1 MKSFFKYFIIFVCF
15 VLILFIG
22 FVLVTSIPKKYIEVN
37 MRQSAEFY
45 KKKNGMH
52 YLIQDREYSRAHY
65 YADSMILNIIYNLD
79 ETKPIESV
87 LMGRYYE
94 FQRFDI
100 NDDFISTVFSQK
112 EANQEYLR
120 YWHGSILILKP
131 LLVFFDIEFI
141 YELNKWILYI
151 LMGILFL
158 NLYKKDEKVAFT
170 YLIGMIMTAF
180 YIVPYC
186 FEYSWTYYIMLISSI
201 LVIKNINKEYD
212 YFYRMFFINGILTC
226 FFDFLSTEIVTL
238 FVPLIFMLYFK
249 YKNGSIKGFKDC
261 IIIVFKSCLLWSI
274 SYVFMWLSKWIL
286 TSLILDINAFAYVKN
301 NFMLRIN
308 GLQGLSNGK
317 ELYYTSFSRNINNV
331 FPFCFFENKIIIG
344 LVFCLVLLFIDWKN
358 IKKKWF
364 SLILLLL
371 SMTPYIRYLILAN
384 HSYRHAFFTFRIQ
397 IIFIICIGLIISE
410 CFNYKLLKKLRS
422 RSLWN

>member
-1 MKSFFKYFIIFVCF
+1 MKMVYKYFIIYICF
-15 VLILFIG
+15 V
-22 FVLVTSIPKKYIEVN
+22 FVLFFGLVGVANIPKKHIEVN

-52 YLIQDREYSRAHY
+52 YIIDNREYSRVHY

-79 ETKPIESV
+79 EDNPV
-87 LMGRYYE
+87 DAALMGRYYE
-94 FQRFDI
+94 NQRIDI
-100 NDDFISTVFSQK
+100 NDDFINTVFFHK
-112 EANQEYLR
+112 NANQEYLR

-158 NLYKKDEKVAFT
+158 RLYKRDEKVAFI

-186 FEYSWTYYIMLISSI
+186 FEYSWTYYIMLVSSI
-201 LVIKNINKEYD
+201 LVIKNINKD
-212 YFYRMFFINGILTC
+212 YSFFYLLFFINGILTC
-226 FFDFLSTEIVTL
+226 FFDFLSTEIITL
-238 FVPLIFMLYFK
+238 FVPLIFMLFFK
-249 YKNGSIKGFKDC
+249 YKKGHINSFKNC
-261 IIIVFKSCLLWSI
+261 FEIVFKCCFMWII
-274 SYVFMWLSKWIL
+274 SYIFMWLGKWIL
-286 TSLILDINAFAYVKN
+286 TSLILDFNAFQYVKDN
-301 NFMLRIN
+301 LILRIN
-308 GLQGLSNGK
+308 GLQGLSNSK
-317 ELYYTSFSRNINNV
+317 ELYYASFSRNINNV
-331 FPFCFFENKIIIG
+331 FPFCFFENKYIFI
-344 LVFCLVLLFIDWKN
+344 LVLVLLFLFIDWNN

-364 SLILLLL
+364 SLIMLLI

-397 IIFIICIGLIISE
+397 LIFIICIGLIICD
-410 CFNYKLLKKLRS
+410 CFNYKLLNKIRC
-422 RSLWN
+422 RFLWN